1 MTIQFHQVAGGTEVK
16 KMFDYLTL
24 PLILTSKVDFGT
36 VRVQIILGTK
46 NWTNLFGLHGLHKKL
61 SA

>member
-1 MTIQFHQVAGGTEVK
+1 MTIQFHQVAGGAEVK

-24 PLILTSKVDFGT
+24 PLILTSKVDPGT

-46 NWTNLFGLHGLHKKL
+46 N
-61 SA
+61 